1 MQDKA
6 HLNAIIALW
15 GSLRKSRKKHFFSLI
30 FLMMIASIAE
40 MASIGSILPFLGA
53 LTAPDAFFSH
63 SLMTPVK
70 VIFSINKPSEL
81 LLPLT
86 IIFITTASIAG
97 FIRVLLLRLTINF
110 SYFVGAEI
118 SVDMYKNVLSK
129 PYSFH
134 ISHNSSEIINSII
147 NKTSSTIHE
156 VLVPILTLLSSF
168 VILFGIL
175 FILIA
180 IDPFIAITTF
190 SGFAIIYFVIIYSIR
205 KRLNDNSNVIAIES
219 SNTIKFLQE
228 GLGGIRDII
237 IDNSQDYYC
246 KNYRKSDLKLRSA
259 QSSNNFLALS
269 PRYMVE
275 TLGMIFISAIAYF
288 LSKGAG
294 GISMVIPTL
303 GVLVLGVQR
312 MLPVL
317 QQCYGSWSHIKGSKK
332 SLLDV
337 IEFLNDSDSSFN
349 KLKKVDSINFKNQMS
364 VNNLWFKH
372 ETTDKYIL
380 KNISFKINKGDSI
393 GIIGKTGSGKSTLVD
408 IIMFLLKPS
417 KGNVTIDGKVMNSAN
432 VRAWQDKIS
441 HVPQNIFLSDASVL
455 ENIAFGVDANMI
467 DVDRAKKAA
476 SMAQLKELIDSW
488 PDKYNTKVGERGA
501 KISGGQRQRIGIA
514 RALYKNPEVIILDEA
529 TSALDGDT
537 EKKIINMLHSM
548 PESPTVIMIA
558 HRVTTLKTCN
568 SIFELS
574 NENGVVLRQYD
585 SLLENE

>member
-1 MQDKA
+1 MQNKA

-15 GSLRKSRKKHFFSLI
+15 GNLRKSRKKHFFSLI
-30 FLMMIASIAE
+30 FLMMIASISE
-40 MASIGSILPFLGA
+40 MVSIGSILPFLGA

-70 VIFSINKPSEL
+70 AIFSINKPSEL

-86 IIFITTASIAG
+86 IIFITAASIAG

-110 SYFVGAEI
+110 SYFVGSEI
-118 SVDMYKNVLSK
+118 SVDMYKNILSK

-190 SGFAIIYFVIIYSIR
+190 SGFAIIYFIIIYLIR
-205 KRLNDNSNVIAIES
+205 KRLNDNSDIIAIES

-228 GLGGIRDII
+228 GLGGIRDVI

-259 QSSNNFLALS
+259 QSSNSFLALS

-303 GVLVLGVQR
+303 GVLVLGIQR
-312 MLPVL
+312 ILPVL

-337 IEFLNDSDSSFN
+337 VEFLNTDKNNIN
-349 KLKKVDSINFKNQMS
+349 KSENCRSINFKNQIS

-372 ETTDKYIL
+372 SGSAQYIL
-380 KNISFKINKGDSI
+380 KNINLKINKGDNV
-393 GIIGKTGSGKSTLVD
+393 GIVGKTGSGKSTLIN
-408 IIMFLLKPS
+408 IIMFLLRPS
-417 KGNVTIDGKVMNSAN
+417 QGNVKIDEVLINN
-432 VRAWQDKIS
+432 NNIRLWQDKIS
-441 HVPQNIFLSDASVL
+441 HVPQDIYLSDASIL
-455 ENIAFGVDANMI
+455 ENIAFGIDIDMI
-467 DVDRAKKAA
+467 DIAKAKEVAL
-476 SMAQLKELIDSW
+476 MAQLGSLIDSW
-488 PDKYNTKVGERGA
+488 PDAYDTKVGERGVN
-501 KISGGQRQRIGIA
+501 ISGGQRQRIGIA
-514 RALYKNPEVIILDEA
+514 RALYKNPEIIILDEA
-529 TSALDGDT
+529 TSALDSVT
-537 EKKIINMLHSM
+537 EKKIINMLELM
-548 PESPTVIMIA
+548 PRKPTIIMIA
-558 HRVTTLKTCN
+558 HRITTLKNCN
-568 SIFELS
+568 YIFELS
-574 NENGVVLRQYD
+574 EEEGVTLRKYN
-585 SLLENE
+585 SLIKTI

>member
-1 MQDKA
+1 MQNKA

-15 GSLRKSRKKHFFSLI
+15 GNLRKSRKKHFFSLI
-30 FLMMIASIAE
+30 FLMMIASISE
-40 MASIGSILPFLGA
+40 MVSIGSILPFLGA

-70 VIFSINKPSEL
+70 AIFSINKPSEL

-86 IIFITTASIAG
+86 IIFITAASIAG

-110 SYFVGAEI
+110 SYFVGSEI
-118 SVDMYKNVLSK
+118 SVDMYKNILSK

-190 SGFAIIYFVIIYSIR
+190 SGFAIIYFIIIYLIR
-205 KRLNDNSNVIAIES
+205 KRLNDNSDIIAIES

-228 GLGGIRDII
+228 GLGGIRDVI

-259 QSSNNFLALS
+259 QSSNSFLALS

-303 GVLVLGVQR
+303 GVLVLGIQR
-312 MLPVL
+312 ILPVL

-337 IEFLNDSDSSFN
+337 VEFLNTDKNNIN
-349 KLKKVDSINFKNQMS
+349 KSENCRSINFKNQIS

-372 ETTDKYIL
+372 SGSAQYIL
-380 KNISFKINKGDSI
+380 KNINLKINKGDNV
-393 GIIGKTGSGKSTLVD
+393 GIVGKTGSGKSTLIN
-408 IIMFLLKPS
+408 IIMFLLRPS
-417 KGNVTIDGKVMNSAN
+417 QGNVKIDEVLINN
-432 VRAWQDKIS
+432 NNIRLWQDKIS
-441 HVPQNIFLSDASVL
+441 HVPQNIYLSDASIL
-455 ENIAFGVDANMI
+455 ENIAFGIDIDMI
-467 DVDRAKKAA
+467 DIAKAKEVAL
-476 SMAQLKELIDSW
+476 MAQLGSLIDSW
-488 PDKYNTKVGERGA
+488 PDAYDTKVGERGVN
-501 KISGGQRQRIGIA
+501 ISGGQRQRIGIA
-514 RALYKNPEVIILDEA
+514 RALYKNPEIIILDEA
-529 TSALDGDT
+529 TSALDSVT
-537 EKKIINMLHSM
+537 EKKIINMLELM
-548 PESPTVIMIA
+548 PRKPTIIMIA
-558 HRVTTLKTCN
+558 HRITTLKNCN
-568 SIFELS
+568 YIFELS
-574 NENGVVLRQYD
+574 EEEGVTLRKYN
-585 SLLENE
+585 SLIKTI

>member
-1 MQDKA
+1 
-6 HLNAIIALW
+6 
-15 GSLRKSRKKHFFSLI
+15 
-30 FLMMIASIAE
+30 
-40 MASIGSILPFLGA
+40 
-53 LTAPDAFFSH
+53 
-63 SLMTPVK
+63 
-70 VIFSINKPSEL
+70 
-81 LLPLT
+81 
-86 IIFITTASIAG
+86 
-97 FIRVLLLRLTINF
+97 
-110 SYFVGAEI
+110 
-118 SVDMYKNVLSK
+118 
-129 PYSFH
+129 
-134 ISHNSSEIINSII
+134 
-147 NKTSSTIHE
+147 
-156 VLVPILTLLSSF
+156 
-168 VILFGIL
+168 
-175 FILIA
+175 
-180 IDPFIAITTF
+180 
-190 SGFAIIYFVIIYSIR
+190 
-205 KRLNDNSNVIAIES
+205 
-219 SNTIKFLQE
+219 
-228 GLGGIRDII
+228 
-237 IDNSQDYYC
+237 
-246 KNYRKSDLKLRSA
+246 
-259 QSSNNFLALS
+259 
-269 PRYMVE
+269 
-275 TLGMIFISAIAYF
+275 
-288 LSKGAG
+288 
-294 GISMVIPTL
+294 MVIPTL